1 MAERVHPTQL
11 FTTVNTQSPMK
22 WTIGDMLRTWKNAV
36 KIIMM
41 MVISPK
47 WRGERPGWK
56 GERPGLLICSFWGH
70 KGRWKGNPKLVS
82 LIFVSTRRRSISG
95 SRVAS
100 FASPIFAGLASL
112 ASLTGAGD
120 GFPWG

>member
-1 MAERVHPTQL
+1 
-11 FTTVNTQSPMK
+11 MK
-22 WTIGDMLRTWKNAV
+22 WTVGDTLRTGKIAV
-36 KIIMM
+36 KMIM

-47 WRGERPGWK
+47 WK

-70 KGRWKGNPKLVS
+70 KGRWKGNSKSVS

>member
-1 MAERVHPTQL
+1 
-11 FTTVNTQSPMK
+11 MK
-22 WTIGDMLRTWKNAV
+22 WSVGDTLRTGKNAV
-36 KIIMM
+36 KMIM
-41 MVISPK
+41 ISPK
-47 WRGERPGWK
+47 WK
-56 GERPGLLICSFWGH
+56 GERPGLLICSSWGH
-70 KGRWKGNPKLVS
+70 KGRWKENSKSVF
-82 LIFVSTRRRSISG
+82 LIFVSARRRSISS